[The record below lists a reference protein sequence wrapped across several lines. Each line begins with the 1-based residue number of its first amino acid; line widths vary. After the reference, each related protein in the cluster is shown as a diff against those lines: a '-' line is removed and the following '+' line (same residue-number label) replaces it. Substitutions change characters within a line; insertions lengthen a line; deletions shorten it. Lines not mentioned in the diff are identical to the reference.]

1 MTKCTSVAR
10 DPDLI
15 GVSMCVLHSL
25 CVCVPFIMYSCNLKL
40 WHVILFVYVYM
51 GFFIAVCPKWAKLRK
66 NHKEKKSLV
75 MLVIC
80 SSALRSLELIKYV
93 DSKCYVEVGS
103 QSEVLSWNHRHRGKT
118 GPLSSAS
125 QQIH

>member
-1 MTKCTSVAR
+1 
-10 DPDLI
+10 
-15 GVSMCVLHSL
+15 MCSCCWL
-25 CVCVPFIMYSCNLKL
+25 PFIMYSCNLKL
-40 WHVILFVYVYM
+40 WHVVLSLCAYT

-66 NHKEKKSLV
+66 NHKEKKSVV

-103 QSEVLSWNHRHRGKT
+103 QSEVLSWNHRHKGKT
-118 GPLSSAS
+118 GTLSFAS